1 MYTRLFLL
9 LACIILACK
18 SDTGSSH
25 LLDINRDE
33 ESFVMV
39 EVETDAPVKD
49 LLNALR
55 AINAAE
61 KYRDKRMSSTSLNSA
76 TGARTFMI
84 VRGFG
89 NFAAAEEYV
98 SVLENQKV
106 AGNPFSI
113 PATQYKECM
122 QARDFEQYRAAYR
135 KARK

>member
-1 MYTRLFLL
+1 
-9 LACIILACK
+9 
-18 SDTGSSH
+18 
-25 LLDINRDE
+25 
-33 ESFVMV
+33 MV

-98 SVLENQKV
+98 SVLENQTV